1 MNLFKSF
8 SKRDQTSSIR
18 KKRLTI
24 ALSPL
29 LIGACLFVLARLNG
43 HFADETALKER
54 GTVTMGSVV
63 GYDEGAHRV
72 WYEFEFLHDR
82 YRGYT
87 RVDNASFN
95 TAFETG
101 NIGVVYLKE
110 APTINS
116 VYNSINQVDLWV
128 MIPFFSLFL
137 GISVLLFGYSL
148 VSLNNRNRFER
159 RHFKTR
165 LTSNAALQLVEEADF
180 AKPIRTLTEE
190 DIIRVRKALSSY
202 IASQSV
208 NQVKWINI
216 IWSMIAVG
224 IVLKLLTVN
233 FTQLPETQLSVVLK
247 NYLMIAFFALPITS
261 FFPRITQKSGDLLLD
276 EEFKRLGIK
285 APNDLRLLPNYLY
298 VVVFYDGL
306 NRFGHNH
313 LALLRL
319 LASQFANYKE
329 GSVALNSQRLRCVD
343 SLLTYHQDRSN
354 MSVFLVTVL
363 KSTPFFGDQST
374 LRSVESVAEKS
385 KLPEVREA
393 ATAILPALRERVQK
407 MKEVLNVGLL
417 IPLPVRV

>member
-82 YRGYT
+82 YRGYA

-128 MIPFFSLFL
+128 MIPFFSESASYYLAIPLFL
-137 GISVLLFGYSL
+137 SIIEIVL
-148 VSLNNRNRFER
+148 N
-159 RHFKTR
+159 
-165 LTSNAALQLVEEADF
+165 
-180 AKPIRTLTEE
+180 E
-190 DIIRVRKALSSY
+190 DILRRVSPQMLHFNWSKKR
-202 IASQSV
+202 ISQS
-208 NQVKWINI
+208 
-216 IWSMIAVG
+216 
-224 IVLKLLTVN
+224 
-233 FTQLPETQLSVVLK
+233 
-247 NYLMIAFFALPITS
+247 
-261 FFPRITQKSGDLLLD
+261 R
-276 EEFKRLGIK
+276 
-285 APNDLRLLPNYLY
+285 
-298 VVVFYDGL
+298 
-306 NRFGHNH
+306 
-313 LALLRL
+313 
-319 LASQFANYKE
+319 
-329 GSVALNSQRLRCVD
+329 
-343 SLLTYHQDRSN
+343 
-354 MSVFLVTVL
+354 
-363 KSTPFFGDQST
+363 
-374 LRSVESVAEKS
+374 
-385 KLPEVREA
+385 
-393 ATAILPALRERVQK
+393 
-407 MKEVLNVGLL
+407 
-417 IPLPVRV
+417 